1 MKTAGRNKSRGK
13 VMKKNRLLQVLTMI
27 LLIPLIPVLGA
38 IKVKSADE
46 VARKWAEVTPGRS
59 QYYEAG
65 AGEAGDEW
73 EKNTA
78 AAAGA
83 YRQAVTS
90 PNIENMFRGGVKKAG
105 AGKFNRKV
113 KDVGVGRYGPGVQ
126 AAQGDMQSGI
136 APMLETISGL
146 TLSPRA
152 PRGSDANYR
161 RVSEVGTALHKKRL
175 ALRAAGA

>member
-1 MKTAGRNKSRGK
+1 MLP
-13 VMKKNRLLQVLTMI
+13 LL
-27 LLIPLIPVLGA
+27 PLFGA

-65 AGEAGDEW
+65 ASVAGDDW

-83 YRQAVTS
+83 YRAAVTA
-90 PNIENMFRGGVKKAG
+90 PNIEGMFRGGVKKAG
-105 AGKFNRKV
+105 AAKFNRKV
-113 KDVGVGRYGPGVQ
+113 AEVGVSRFGPGVQ
-126 AAQGDMQSGI
+126 AAQSDMQSGI
-136 APMLETISGL
+136 APMLDTISSL